1 MNLLLNQF
9 SQFVY
14 YIYKFLCMEKIFDS
28 PELVTKQSPKL
39 VIEQC
44 SPANRK
50 LSENNAAFF
59 TIALIAATF
68 CIRLFIAAYTGLGI
82 GESYY
87 FRGVLNLSLS
97 YFDQPPL
104 FFWLSSL
111 STKLFGLSNFSL
123 RFPAVLLFAG
133 TSWLL
138 FLITKRLFNAK
149 AGFWAVL
156 MMNLSAVFTIPV
168 ATWFQP
174 DAPLMFFWLSATYF
188 IIQIMMPDKTEAP
201 KSSKQ
206 IYLLWILAGICMGL
220 ATLSKYHVLFLFAGV
235 LMFVGSNKNQRHWLW
250 HPGPYL
256 AILITLIIASP
267 VIWWNYHNNWVSFA
281 FQGSRAGVDGP
292 KFVLHPDWF
301 LRSFIGQACWILP
314 WIWVPVMGQLIK
326 AFKLR
331 NISQPFSF
339 IFWTSVLPIV
349 FFTVITL
356 WADLQYHFHWQA
368 PGYLMLFMPLGYAI
382 DRKLNSGN
390 AKTRRSTR
398 RWLNFSAAFT
408 VFTITFLS
416 AHMITGFWQWYGPK
430 YIVNKTHLGIDDPTI
445 EGNDYNDIKT
455 RFEHD
460 GWMNN
465 KKVFAGCT
473 RWWLTGKVDWALK
486 GQKPIVCFSFDPR
499 NLAFLVDPATL
510 KGDDAVL
517 ISQNDTTSIYQDVVP
532 FFDKV
537 KRVPDII
544 VTRNGRPELHLSTY
558 YCTNF
563 HLPKVSR
570 KDLPVYYQL
579 KGLPPFGH

>member
-1 MNLLLNQF
+1 MNKNIDPAQNTSNNTSHTKKLT
-9 SQFVY
+9 
-14 YIYKFLCMEKIFDS
+14 
-28 PELVTKQSPKL
+28 EL
-39 VIEQC
+39 
-44 SPANRK
+44 
-50 LSENNAAFF
+50 NAARYTFY
-59 TIALIAATF
+59 LIAATF
-68 CIRLFIAAYTGLGI
+68 IARLLIAAYTGLGI

-104 FFWLSSL
+104 FFWLSWL
-111 STKLFGLSNFSL
+111 TTKIFGLTNIGL
-123 RFPAVLLFAG
+123 RLPAVLLFAG

-174 DAPLMFFWLSATYF
+174 DAPLMFFWLAATYF
-188 IIQIMMPDKTEAP
+188 MVQLMLPVKDAPQRSRGNVYLQWIII
-201 KSSKQ
+201 
-206 IYLLWILAGICMGL
+206 GICMGL
-220 ATLSKYHVLFLFAGV
+220 ATLSKYHVLFLFVGI
-235 LMFVGSNKNQRHWLW
+235 LIFVSANKNQRHWLR

-256 AILITLIIASP
+256 AVLITILFASP
-267 VIWWNYHNNWVSFA
+267 ILWWNYHNAWVSFA
-281 FQGSRAGVDGP
+281 FQGSRAGSDG

-314 WIWVPVMGQLIK
+314 WIWIPVMRQLYK
-326 AFKLR
+326 AFKER
-331 NISQPFSF
+331 NNSEAYSF
-339 IFWTSVLPIV
+339 ILWTSVLPIV

-382 DRKLNSGN
+382 DQNLNN
-390 AKTRRSTR
+390 PEKARSTR
-398 RWLNFSAAFT
+398 RWLRFSASFT
-408 VFTITFLS
+408 IITITFLS
-416 AHMITGFWQWYGPK
+416 LHMVTGFWQWYGPK
-430 YIVNKTHLGIDDPTI
+430 YIVNRTHLGIDDPTI
-445 EGNDYNDIKT
+445 EGNDYLDIKT
-455 RFEHD
+455 RFEKE
-460 GWMNN
+460 GWLKND
-465 KKVFAGCT
+465 KVFAGCT

-486 GQKPIVCFSFDPR
+486 GEKPIVCFSYDPR
-499 NLAFLVDPATL
+499 NLAFLVDPGTL

-517 ISQNDTTSIYQDVVP
+517 ITQNDTTSIYQDVIP

-544 VTRNGRPELHLSTY
+544 VTRNGRPELHLATF

-563 HLPKVSR
+563 HLPSVPR

-579 KGLPPFGH
+579 MGLPPFGH